1 MTWHARE
8 RELKGEI
15 MRTDIFI
22 KVLSETRD
30 PDLMDADLESVFV
43 LLRNFEARF
52 TRFQEESELSM
63 LNASIGPHRVS
74 DDLWDILWRCR
85 GYFDETGGVFD
96 PTVLPTLERE
106 GYAGSY
112 GTDAFGRSES
122 DGSEEPRK
130 FSFADVVLHAETRTV
145 TRPAGCRID
154 LGGIGK
160 GYVVDRAAELLRA
173 LYADFI
179 VDAGGDMR
187 IAGRDRLAGY
197 PYFAIDIEDAV
208 RKSGSAGTL
217 LLSDR
222 AVATSGVNRRKWHI
236 GGAEK
241 SHLIDTRSGGSIEG
255 EIMTA
260 TVVADTAERADVMA
274 KTLCLLGQDHW
285 RAFAEE
291 KRIPAFIILKDG
303 TIETNQ
309 FIQPYLWGGDIFS

>member
-1 MTWHARE
+1 MTWHTRE

-30 PDLMDADLESVFV
+30 PDLMDADLESAFV
-43 LLRNFEARF
+43 LLRNFESRF
-52 TRFQEESELSM
+52 SRFREKSELSM
-63 LNASIGPHRVS
+63 LNSSIGSCRVS
-74 DDLWDILWRCR
+74 DDLWDILERCR
-85 GYFDETGGVFD
+85 EYFNETDGIFD
-96 PTVLPTLERE
+96 PTVLSVLERE
-106 GYAGSY
+106 GYAVSY
-112 GTDAFGRSES
+112 GADDFGRSELS
-122 DGSEEPRK
+122 LSEPRRY
-130 FSFADVVLHAETRTV
+130 SFADVVLDAETRTV
-145 TRPAGCRID
+145 TRPVGCRID

-160 GYVVDRAAELLRA
+160 GYVVDRAAELLGA
-173 LYADFI
+173 LYTDFI

-187 IAGRDRLAGY
+187 VAGRDRLAGY

-222 AVATSGVNRRKWHI
+222 AVATSGVNRRKWLI
-236 GGAEK
+236 NGVEK
-241 SHLIDTRSGGSIEG
+241 SHLIDTQSGGSVEG
-255 EIMTA
+255 GIMTA

-274 KTLCLLGQDHW
+274 KTLCLLGRDRW
-285 RAFAEE
+285 RLFAEE
-291 KRIPAFIILKDG
+291 RKIPAFVILKDG